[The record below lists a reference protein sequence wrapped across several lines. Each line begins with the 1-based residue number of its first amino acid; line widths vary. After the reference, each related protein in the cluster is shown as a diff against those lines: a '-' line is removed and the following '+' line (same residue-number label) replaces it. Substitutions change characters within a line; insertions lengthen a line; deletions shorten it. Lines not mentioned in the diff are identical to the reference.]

1 VCWIWIDLVLFETR
15 DRPKQNKQETCAID
29 INCDL
34 LSSTFQ
40 LFVVRLCLWLLI
52 FYLSLNIM
60 VFSGQEAFKGGA
72 SAPSLER
79 EVSGIVP

>member
-1 VCWIWIDLVLFETR
+1 VCWIWIDLFELKPGT
-15 DRPKQNKQETCAID
+15 DQNKTNKKHAID

-34 LSSTFQ
+34 LSSTLQ